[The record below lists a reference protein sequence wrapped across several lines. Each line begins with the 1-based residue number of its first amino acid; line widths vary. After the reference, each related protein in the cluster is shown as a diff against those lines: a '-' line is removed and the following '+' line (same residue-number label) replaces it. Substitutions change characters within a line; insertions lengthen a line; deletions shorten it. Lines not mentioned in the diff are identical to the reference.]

1 MKPIKRILITRTDR
15 IGDVVLT
22 LPLAGIIRKYYSDAE
37 VFFMLRSYTEPLTY
51 GNKAISGVINYDDY
65 REKTLF
71 EKIKF
76 LKSFR
81 FDAVLVISPSLSL
94 ASEMFLSGIGIR
106 IGTGYRWYSLFFNRR
121 IFEHRKDARF
131 HEFEFNCRML
141 RKLGIDHKYSTGDFK
156 GLISVKPN
164 AENIILQKLK
174 DKGISAG
181 ERFVIIHPGS
191 GGSSVDLPAEKF
203 IELSRLLSAAFKVII
218 TGSPSE
224 YDLCQKL
231 IVNQNVINYAGEL
244 DLPELIALINHAD
257 AFISN
262 STGPIHIAAASGIRV
277 AGFYPK
283 ITECS
288 AERWGPYSSESRVFK
303 PETDCS
309 GCSRKQCR
317 ALNCM
322 SSIDM
327 EKVSGY
333 IENKARI
340 F

>member
-1 MKPIKRILITRTDR
+1 MKPLKRILITRTDR

-22 LPLAGIIRKYYSDAE
+22 LPLAGIIRKHYPDAE

-51 GNKAISGVINYDDY
+51 GNKEIAGVLNYDNY
-65 REKTLF
+65 TEKTLS

-76 LKSFR
+76 LRSFR
-81 FDAVLVISPSLSL
+81 FDAVFVISPSLTL
-94 ASEMFLSGIGIR
+94 AAEMFLAGIR
-106 IGTGYRWYSLFFNRR
+106 TRVGTGYRWYSFFFSRR
-121 IFEHRKDARF
+121 VYEHRKDARF
-131 HEFEFNCRML
+131 HEFEYNCRML
-141 RKLGIDHKYSTGDFK
+141 REAGIDHKYSPDDFN

-164 AENIILQKLK
+164 SENIITQKLK
-174 DKGISAG
+174 EKGIKPD
-181 ERFVIIHPGS
+181 EKFVIIHPGS
-191 GGSSVDLPAEKF
+191 GGSSVDLPVESF
-203 IELSRLLSAAFKVII
+203 IKLSGLLSVNFKVVI

-231 IVNQNVINYAGEL
+231 IVNQNVINCAGEL
-244 DLPELIALINHAD
+244 DLPELIALISHAY

-283 ITECS
+283 IRDCS
-288 AERWGPYSSESRVFK
+288 AERWGPYSSKSKVFR
-303 PETDCS
+303 PEINCS
-309 GCSRKQCR
+309 GCDRKQCE

-327 EKVSGY
+327 QKVSGY
-333 IENKARI
+333 IENNA
-340 F
+340 